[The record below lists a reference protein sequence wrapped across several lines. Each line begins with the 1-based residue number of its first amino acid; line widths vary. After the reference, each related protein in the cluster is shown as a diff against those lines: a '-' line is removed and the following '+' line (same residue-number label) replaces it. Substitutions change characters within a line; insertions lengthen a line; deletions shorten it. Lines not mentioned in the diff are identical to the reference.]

1 MCKSYQPE
9 DPGLSRVSDLFS
21 QEIMDG
27 ALAGQVAYEGKMII
41 RQKGSILVGALAT
54 VVLDTSPSWLSSY
67 GLHQWR
73 YGNYSIFLELF
84 VKSNRTYEQYSCL
97 FIHKTLLYFF
107 HHLVEKAVRV
117 RV

>member
-9 DPGLSRVSDLFS
+9 DPGLNRVSDLFS

-54 VVLDTSPSWLSSY
+54 AVLV
-67 GLHQWR
+67 GIHFF
-73 YGNYSIFLELF
+73 I
-84 VKSNRTYEQYSCL
+84 YERIRNCRRKL
-97 FIHKTLLYFF
+97 
-107 HHLVEKAVRV
+107 R
-117 RV
+117 